1 MPSTRATGR
10 SLRPEPMHIGTP
22 TLAAA
27 AYVVPFIVFLA
38 IYVPAAGHGFISD
51 DFNWILHNRIRSLAD
66 IWRIALSDNVFYRPA
81 VAFSFAANEL
91 TFGQEPRGYGVTNV
105 ALAALCGAAVYVLC
119 RTLSIPRGAAA
130 FGAALWL
137 LNLHGI
143 NMGILWI
150 SGRTALIA
158 TAAAAACAAALL
170 RGRYALATAMLI
182 VAVLSREDAALLPV
196 VTAIWAYVL
205 SRHGV
210 IAPIRIG
217 RWVLISVVVLG
228 GYFAVRST
236 TEAMTPATAPAHYRF
251 TTSAQVVIRNLAE
264 YSDRTMT
271 VAVGV
276 LVLLAIVLR
285 PGLHVLDAS
294 SRAIVLCGL
303 VWLGMFLAP
312 ALGLPV
318 RSSLY
323 ACLPSAGAC
332 VAASAVAAR
341 WWSRAL
347 PARRQYALVGAV
359 LLPLFMWP
367 IHHARTKR
375 WVGIAEFSAQALS
388 ELGTDTR
395 NLPEDSKILIV
406 DTRSARANMASA
418 FSTLLREAF
427 LLTSGRYMTFYVE
440 PPIPNADGMSGGA
453 AGCGG
458 CEDLRLTVRDG
469 RLQRDSIRNP

>member
-1 MPSTRATGR
+1 MR
-10 SLRPEPMHIGTP
+10 IGKP

-27 AYVVPFIVFLA
+27 AYVVPFLVFLA
-38 IYVPAAGHGFISD
+38 VYVPAAGHGFISD
-51 DFNWILHNRIRSLAD
+51 DFNWILQNRIRSLAD
-66 IWRIALSDNVFYRPA
+66 VWRIALGDNGFYRPA

-91 TFGQEPRGYGVTNV
+91 AFGLNPRGYGQTNV

-119 RTLSIPRGAAA
+119 RTLALPRGAAA
-130 FGAALWL
+130 FGSALWL

-158 TAAAAACAAALL
+158 TAAAAGCAAALL
-170 RGRYALATAMLI
+170 RGRHAVAGAMLA
-182 VAVLSREDAALLPV
+182 VAVLSREDAALLPA
-196 VTAIWAYVL
+196 VTTVWAYVL
-205 SRHGV
+205 SKHGV

-217 RWVLISVVVLG
+217 RWMLIAVAVLG
-228 GYFAVRST
+228 VYFAVRST
-236 TEAMTPATAPAHYRF
+236 TEAMTPATAPAHYQF
-251 TTSAQVVIRNLAE
+251 TTSATIVTRNLAE

-285 PGLHVLDAS
+285 PGLRFLDAS

-303 VWLGMFLAP
+303 VWLGGFLLP
-312 ALGLPV
+312 ALVLPV

-323 ACLPSAGAC
+323 ACLPSVGAC

-341 WWSRAL
+341 WWSLARAS
-347 PARRQYALVGAV
+347 RRQYALVSAV
-359 LLPLFMWP
+359 LLPLLLWP
-367 IHHARTKR
+367 VYHARTKR
-375 WVGIAEFSAQALS
+375 WVGIAEFSALALS
-388 ELGTDTR
+388 ELEAATR
-395 NLPEDSKILIV
+395 NLPEDSDILIA
-406 DTRSARANMASA
+406 DARSARANMASA

-440 PPIPNADGMSGGA
+440 PPIPNADGVSGGA

-469 RLQRDSIRNP
+469 RLQRESPSR